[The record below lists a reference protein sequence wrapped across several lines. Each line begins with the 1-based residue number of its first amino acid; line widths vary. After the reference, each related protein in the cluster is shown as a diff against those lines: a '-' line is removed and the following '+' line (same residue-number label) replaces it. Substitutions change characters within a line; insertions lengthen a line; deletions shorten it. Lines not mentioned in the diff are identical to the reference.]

1 MTPPKKNKDD
11 LKRSLKSYAKYSS
24 LGLQMG
30 ALIFMGAYGGKWL
43 DAQQSYEK
51 PWFTLVGTLGGMGFG
66 LYLFLRGIKSDQD
79 D

>member
-1 MTPPKKNKDD
+1 
-11 LKRSLKSYAKYSS
+11 
-24 LGLQMG
+24 MG

-43 DAQQSYEK
+43 DAQQSFEK
-51 PWFTLVGTLGGMGFG
+51 PWFTLVGTLGGMGLG

>member
-1 MTPPKKNKDD
+1 MTPPKRNKDD

-51 PWFTLVGTLGGMGFG
+51 PWFTLVGTLGGMGLG